1 MPTETS
7 THDIEPVDVVD
18 RAPADQHPVDEDPV
32 ARWWHSRFGAALMWE
47 LVIIIPLYQ
56 GYRLA
61 RRLTKNQFDEAL
73 DHAREVISFER
84 AVGLY
89 READLHGLV
98 LDHPIVIWFVNHY
111 YVYAHFPVMVVALVW
126 LYTFHGSVYPH
137 VRRVLI
143 GTTLVGLLIH
153 IAYPLAPPRLYPGG
167 GFVDTIARWGPEIYK
182 PDRLASVA
190 NQIAAMPSLH
200 FGWAL
205 IVCWGGMMAVRS
217 RYRFLFLAH
226 PALTFIAIVATA
238 NHWWLDAAVAGLIVA
253 VMVGL
258 DARWPSARSAGP
270 LAPAGP

>member
-7 THDIEPVDVVD
+7 THDVELVHVVA
-18 RAPADQHPVDEDPV
+18 RAPSDHEPPDRDPI

-61 RRLTKNQFDEAL
+61 RRLTRDQFNEAL
-73 DHAREVISFER
+73 DHARQVISFER
-84 AVGLY
+84 ALGLY
-89 READLHGLV
+89 HEADLHGLV
-98 LDHPIVIWFVNHY
+98 LDHPIVVWFVNHY
-111 YVYAHFPVMVVALVW
+111 YAYAHFPVMVVALVW
-126 LYTFHGSVYPH
+126 LYTFHAQVYPH

-143 GTTLVGLLIH
+143 GTTLIGLVIH
-153 IAYPLAPPRLYPGG
+153 IVYPLAPPRLYPGG

-205 IVCWGGMMAVRS
+205 IVAWGGMMAVRS
-217 RYRFLFLAH
+217 RSRYLFGAH
-226 PALTFIAIVATA
+226 PALTFIAIVSTA

-253 VMVGL
+253 TMVGL
-258 DARWPSARSAGP
+258 DARWSSARPTGP
-270 LAPAGP
+270 LLLSRP